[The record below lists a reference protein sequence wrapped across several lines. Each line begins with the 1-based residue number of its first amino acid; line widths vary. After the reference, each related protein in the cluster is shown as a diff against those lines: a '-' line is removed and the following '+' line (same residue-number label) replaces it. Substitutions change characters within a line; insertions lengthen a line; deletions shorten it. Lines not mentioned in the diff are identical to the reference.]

1 MSNSD
6 KADYGFHNESARSKR
21 SQDKGWGPRQA
32 AEASSGVDISIPYS
46 NPPTDRLMAFYAE
59 FAERYDTDLIDT
71 FSYMAPSDAVAGLM
85 QLKLPRDAAILVAG
99 HGTAQAG
106 KPLSA
111 ADYSCVNGAD
121 LPAEKP
127 SVGPRQ
133 NVYCDLFEL
142 DMTVPFGPQV
152 AARNGGA
159 HYNAVIC
166 FGVFGFGPPHL
177 NDLPRIMDAT

>member
-1 MSNSD
+1 
-6 KADYGFHNESARSKR
+6 
-21 SQDKGWGPRQA
+21 
-32 AEASSGVDISIPYS
+32 
-46 NPPTDRLMAFYAE
+46 
-59 FAERYDTDLIDT
+59 
-71 FSYMAPSDAVAGLM
+71 
-85 QLKLPRDAAILVAG
+85 AG